1 MRIAPFIVALVLL
14 AYAWGAPKLRHE
26 FVRDIVTY
34 DATPTDPVELPT
46 ATGDGLPPAQRTR
59 VILIDGL
66 GEETAQT
73 LPNWSAL
80 CKQGITLRVD
90 VGFPTV
96 SLPVQVSL
104 WTGLTQQQTG
114 VVFRSDQPIEP
125 PLAHSIPRSVPGS
138 LAVAENHGYIVRS
151 IGFSQALPAGS
162 GAKDTDPQTWA
173 TQWEGAALS
182 IVSSQAPLAFVHVL
196 RVDTTGHK
204 KGRDSNEYRNAA
216 READAILAKLYTT
229 APDARWF
236 LLADHGHLPNGGH
249 GGQEL
254 EVRQVQHCIV
264 GPGIAPQAGGLIHLV
279 DMSRA
284 IADSVGVSLDA
295 HSVSR
300 PLYGALKAPLP
311 DDVAIPRLPLGRGAL
326 AVFVF
331 ALGIVA
337 SVFTVRR
344 WWMAPVW
351 FVLGVVLLLLVR
363 GMPTMSTPMTYARDG
378 KAMTLAW
385 AWALPFIGFA
395 TYYGLGKFSLTR
407 VVVGQ
412 LAVPFAALAA
422 CITACVG
429 WRELFGADVAPIVPY
444 FTAYVS
450 PLFLLTAHGSA
461 VVALVVLA
469 RTVHSAFDRRRP
481 EETPRSG
488 SSAG

>member
-1 MRIAPFIVALVLL
+1 MRIAPFIVALALL

-26 FVRDIVTY
+26 FIRDLITY
-34 DATPTDPVELPT
+34 DEEPSDPVELPK
-46 ATGDGLPPAQRTR
+46 ATGEGLPRAQRTR

-66 GEETAQT
+66 SAQTAQT
-73 LPNWSAL
+73 MTTWSSL
-80 CKQGITLRVD
+80 CKQGIATTVD

-114 VVFRSDQPIEP
+114 VVFRSDQAIEP
-125 PLAHSIPRSVPGS
+125 ALAYSIPRLVPGS

-151 IGFSQALPAGS
+151 IGFTQALPTGI
-162 GAKDTDPQTWA
+162 GAKDTDPKTWA

-196 RVDTTGHK
+196 RVDSAGHK

-216 READAILAKLYTT
+216 READAILADLYTT

-236 LLADHGHLPNGGH
+236 LLADHAHLPNGGH
-249 GGQEL
+249 GGE
-254 EVRQVQHCIV
+254 ERDVRQVQHCIV
-264 GPGIAPQAGGLIHLV
+264 GPGIAPQSGGLIHLV

-295 HSVSR
+295 HSQAR
-300 PLYGALKAPLP
+300 PLYAALKTPLQ
-311 DDVAIPRLPLGRGAL
+311 DDVSIPRLPLGRGAL
-326 AVFVF
+326 AVFVL
-331 ALGIVA
+331 ALGVVA

-351 FVLGVVLLLLVR
+351 FVLGVVLLLLIR
-363 GMPTMSTPMTYARDG
+363 GMPTLSTPMTYARDG

-395 TYYGLGKFSLTR
+395 TYYGLGKFSLVR
-407 VVVGQ
+407 VVIGQ
-412 LAVPFAALAA
+412 LAIPFAALAA

-450 PLFLLTAHGSA
+450 PLLLLTAQGSA

-469 RTVHSAFDRRRP
+469 LSVHSAFDRRRL
-481 EETPRSG
+481 EETPRNA

>member
-1 MRIAPFIVALVLL
+1 MRVASFIVAILLLV
-14 AYAWGAPKLRHE
+14 YAWGAPKLRHE
-26 FVRDIVTY
+26 FVRDVVTY
-34 DATPTDPVELPT
+34 DAEPSEPVELPK
-46 ATGDGLPPAQRTR
+46 ATGEGLPRAQRTR

-66 GEETAQT
+66 SAQTAQT
-73 LPNWSAL
+73 LTTWSSL
-80 CKQGITLRVD
+80 CKQGIATTVD

-96 SLPVQVSL
+96 SLPIQVSL

-114 VVFRSDQPIEP
+114 VVFRSDQPIVP

-151 IGFSQALPAGS
+151 IGFSQALPEGS
-162 GAKDTDPQTWA
+162 GAKDNDPKTWA

-196 RVDTTGHK
+196 RVDTAGHK

-216 READAILAKLYTT
+216 READAVLAKLYTT

-249 GGQEL
+249 GGEER

-264 GPGIAPQAGGLIHLV
+264 GPGIAPRTGGMIHLV
-279 DMSRA
+279 DISRA

-295 HSVSR
+295 HSPSR
-300 PLYGALKAPLP
+300 PLFAALQKPLE
-311 DDVAIPRLPLGRGAL
+311 DDVAVPRLPLGRGAL
-326 AVFVF
+326 AIFIL
-331 ALGIVA
+331 ALGVAA

-351 FVLGVVLLLLVR
+351 FVFGVVLLLLVR

-385 AWALPFIGFA
+385 AAALPFVGFA
-395 TYYGLGKFSLTR
+395 TYYGLGKYSLTR
-407 VVVGQ
+407 VLAGQ
-412 LAVPFAALAA
+412 LTVPFATLAA

-429 WRELFGADVAPIVPY
+429 WGELLGADVAPIVPY
-444 FTAYVS
+444 FTAFVS
-450 PLFLLTAHGSA
+450 PLLLITAHGSA

-481 EETPRSG
+481 EETPRNASSG
-488 SSAG
+488 G